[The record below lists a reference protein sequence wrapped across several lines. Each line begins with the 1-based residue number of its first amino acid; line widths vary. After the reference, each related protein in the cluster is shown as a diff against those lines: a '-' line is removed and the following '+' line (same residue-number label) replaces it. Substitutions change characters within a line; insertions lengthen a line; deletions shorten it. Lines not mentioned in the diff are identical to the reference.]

1 LFQTPIVSVQ
11 SENNVDIFFEIKSHQ
26 NKDILSLNNLFHIL
40 DKFVDSFG
48 KMIFLKSLDVFV
60 KKIKE
65 EGC

>member
-1 LFQTPIVSVQ
+1 
-11 SENNVDIFFEIKSHQ
+11 
-26 NKDILSLNNLFHIL
+26 LFHIL

>member
-1 LFQTPIVSVQ
+1 LESATLVP
-11 SENNVDIFFEIKSHQ
+11 
-26 NKDILSLNNLFHIL
+26 NKTRLKPSSPSFARSLIITKNDLFHIL

-48 KMIFLKSLDVFV
+48 KMIFLKSLDVFA